1 MIARLLLARLLFSC
15 LILGASE
22 NAFAQSR
29 VALVIGNGA
38 YANVTQLN
46 NPPNDA
52 ADVAQALQRLGF
64 SVTSMTDATL
74 DGLRHGLIDFGRAAR
89 DADLAVLFF
98 AGHGMEIMGENWLLP
113 VDAELKNDVDVD
125 TEAVSLRSAM
135 LAVSNAKQLGLVVL
149 DACRNSP
156 FSGKMHRPGK
166 TPVIE
171 PGLASVEPAE
181 NVLVAYAARD
191 GTTASDGAGR
201 NSPYTA
207 ALLRHLETPGL
218 EIEFLFRNVRDDVMS
233 ATNDE
238 QQPFVY
244 GSLSSEE
251 IYLKDAAGA
260 QLALNSSEV
269 TSDAGEI
276 AWSFLKQTSDVGTL
290 QRFVEAF
297 PSSDRLSDAKKRLA
311 NLEHGVDAAD
321 RPYAADSYSDELDSL
336 TRQTVRP
343 FMRNTPA
350 VEAAWKVVKGT
361 KEASVLRRFSREF
374 PSRQRRAE
382 AQQRLIEIGSPTFPG
397 DVLFRAA
404 TDPDVLECYRIDD
417 LTAPACERALQDFP
431 DVGLFLSDFRF
442 RYELCEIVGG
452 LGHCH
457 DLWANLGSKS
467 LFEKSLAKLSS
478 PGPASKAIKAGG
490 PHIEHHEHVEHHA
503 KTSKGTK
510 SFASHHVG
518 RERFSKKAF
527 SHHFGQQERMHRGF
541 AVEHRS
547 FGSQAREFSRP
558 TGAADHAGSPDEH
571 PGGHGRH

>member
-1 MIARLLLARLLFSC
+1 MIARLLIAGLVLATLTLVTSDDT
-15 LILGASE
+15 
-22 NAFAQSR
+22 FAQNR
-29 VALVIGNGA
+29 IALVIGNGA
-38 YANVTQLN
+38 YVNVKQLP

-52 ADVAQALQRLGF
+52 ADISQSLERLGF
-64 SVTSMTDATL
+64 DVTSVTDATL
-74 DGLRHGLIDFGRAAR
+74 DSLRHALIDFGRAAR
-89 DADLAVLFF
+89 DADMAVLFF

-113 VDAELKNDVDVD
+113 IDAELKNDVDVD

-135 LAVSNAKQLGLVVL
+135 LAVSNAKQLGLVIL

-156 FSGKMHRPGK
+156 FFGKMHRPGK
-166 TPVIE
+166 TSAIE
-171 PGLASVEPAE
+171 RGLAPVEPAD

-191 GTTASDGAGR
+191 GTKASDGSGR

-207 ALLRHLETPGL
+207 ALLHHLETPGL

-251 IYLKDAAGA
+251 IYLKEAAGA
-260 QLALNSSEV
+260 QLAYNASEV

-290 QRFVEAF
+290 QRFVEVF

-311 NLEHGVDAAD
+311 TLEHAPNPVAQ
-321 RPYAADSYSDELDSL
+321 YAADSYLDELDPL
-336 TRQTVRP
+336 TRQTARR

-361 KEASVLRRFSREF
+361 QEASVLRRFSAQF

-382 AQQRLIEIGSPTFPG
+382 AQQRLIEIGAPMFPG

-404 TDPDVLECYRIDD
+404 TDPDVLECYRIND
-417 LTAPACERALQDFP
+417 LTAPVCEHALKEFP
-431 DVGLFLSDFRF
+431 DIGLLLSDFRF
-442 RYELCEIVGG
+442 RYELCEILGA

-457 DLWANLGSKS
+457 DVWATLGSKQ
-467 LFEKSLAKLSS
+467 LFEKSSVKLSG
-478 PGPASKAIKAGG
+478 PGQTFKATNEGVR
-490 PHIEHHEHVEHHA
+490 HIEHHEHEHQG
-503 KTSKGTK
+503 KTSKSTK
-510 SFASHHVG
+510 SFGPHHLG
-518 RERFSKKAF
+518 RERFSKQVV
-527 SHHFGQQERMHRGF
+527 SHHLGQQERMRRS
-541 AVEHRS
+541 AVV
-547 FGSQAREFSRP
+547 SRP
-558 TGAADHAGSPDEH
+558 SSAAEPARALGEH
-571 PGGHGRH
+571 PGGHGR

>member
-1 MIARLLLARLLFSC
+1 MTMVARVLLAGLLFST
-15 LILGASE
+15 LTVVASE
-22 NAFAQSR
+22 NTFAQSR
-29 VALVIGNGA
+29 IALVVGNGA
-38 YANVTQLN
+38 YANVKQLH

-52 ADVAQALQRLGF
+52 ADISQSLQRLGF
-64 SVTSMTDATL
+64 SVTSITDATL
-74 DGLRHGLIDFGRAAR
+74 DSLRHALIDFGRAAR
-89 DADLAVLFF
+89 DADTAVLFF
-98 AGHGMEIMGENWLLP
+98 AGHGMEILGENWLLP
-113 VDAELKNDVDVD
+113 IDAELRNDVDVD

-135 LAVSNAKQLGLVVL
+135 LAVSNARQLGLVIL

-156 FSGKMHRPGK
+156 FFGKMHRPGK
-166 TPVIE
+166 APVIE
-171 PGLASVEPAE
+171 RGLAPIEPAE

-207 ALLRHLETPGL
+207 ALLHHLETPGL

-251 IYLKDAAGA
+251 IYLKEAAGA
-260 QLALNSSEV
+260 QVAFNVSEV

-311 NLEHGVDAAD
+311 ALEGRANPTDQ
-321 RPYAADSYSDELDSL
+321 PYASDSYLDELDPL
-336 TRQTVRP
+336 TRQTTRP

-361 KEASVLRRFSREF
+361 KDASALRQFSNQF

-382 AQQRLIEIGSPTFPG
+382 AQQRLIEIGAPTFPA

-404 TDPDVLECYRIDD
+404 TDPDVLECYRIND
-417 LTAPACERALQDFP
+417 LTAPVCERGLEKFP
-431 DVGLFLSDFRF
+431 DIGLFLSDFRF
-442 RYELCEIVGG
+442 RYEFCEILEQ

-457 DLWANLGSKS
+457 DVWARLGSKP
-467 LFEKSLAKLSS
+467 LFEKSLLKLSG
-478 PGPASKAIKAGG
+478 PGPTFKAIKEGI
-490 PHIEHHEHVEHHA
+490 PHTGHHE
-503 KTSKGTK
+503 KTSKSAK
-510 SFASHHVG
+510 SLGPHH
-518 RERFSKKAF
+518 R
-527 SHHFGQQERMHRGF
+527 GQHERMHRSVTAGN
-541 AVEHRS
+541 RS
-547 FGSQAREFSRP
+547 YGPQAREFARP
-558 TGAADHAGSPDEH
+558 SSAAEPRSDPSEH
-571 PGGHGRH
+571 HGGHGR